1 MFDIKENLK
10 KLPDKPGVYMHKDAL
25 GHVIYVGKAV
35 SLKNRVRQYFQ
46 SQTNMTP
53 KVRSMVAHI
62 EEFEYITTDSE
73 MEALI
78 LECNLIKKYMPK
90 YNVLLRDDKTY
101 PYIKITMRE
110 EYPRIIKTRRI
121 VDDGAK
127 YFGPYSDV
135 GAVNEIIDMLNETY
149 VLKRCSSKSFPTG
162 FRPCLNY
169 HIGQCRGICTGHVSK
184 AEYRDAIG
192 EVTEFLKG
200 HNKKLLD
207 NLTEKMMQAS
217 ESLNFERAAEYRDRI
232 NAVKAIT
239 EKQKVVLGA
248 ANDMDMILTAKSSSG
263 YHIILFFVRNGKLS
277 GRESFHMDDA
287 GLTGMRDVE
296 AVVQERADLIAE
308 FMKQYYTKDM
318 LIPKEI
324 AVEYE
329 PSDVLLLE
337 EWLTAMRGSK
347 VRLFTPQKGDKHALL
362 EMARRDVLEMMK
374 VLDDRAASR
383 SERENAVSAELDKL
397 FGEKY
402 RRIKML
408 EMVRTARDKVETQS
422 QNGTAKDRAAESS
435 VNYDSERCSWRIE
448 SYDISNTSGVDSVGG
463 MVVFENGRPQRKS
476 YRKFK
481 IKTVDGPDDYSS
493 MQEVIYRRFRRAQK
507 GDAGFSYMPDII
519 FVDGGLGHVH
529 AVQEV
534 LDAMNLHII
543 VAGMVKDDRHR
554 TRGLIVD
561 EKEIDLKERPVLF
574 RYVTTIQDEV
584 HRFSIDYH
592 HGLRNKSMQKS
603 MLDDAPGIGERRKKA
618 LLSRFGSIENMRKAD
633 VSELAE
639 TEGMTMRA
647 AESLKLYLAAK
658 ESEINNR

>member
-561 EKEIDLKERPVLF
+561 EKEIDLKERPVIF

>member
-287 GLTGMRDVE
+287 GLTGIRDVE

-397 FGEKY
+397 FGEKH

-408 EMVRTARDKVETQS
+408 EIVRTARDKVETQS
-422 QNGTAKDRAAESS
+422 QNGTSKDRAAESS

-493 MQEVIYRRFRRAQK
+493 MQEVIYRRFRRAQN
-507 GDAGFSYMPDII
+507 GDAGFSHMPDII

-633 VSELAE
+633 ISELAE

-647 AESLKLYLAAK
+647 AESLKLYLAEK